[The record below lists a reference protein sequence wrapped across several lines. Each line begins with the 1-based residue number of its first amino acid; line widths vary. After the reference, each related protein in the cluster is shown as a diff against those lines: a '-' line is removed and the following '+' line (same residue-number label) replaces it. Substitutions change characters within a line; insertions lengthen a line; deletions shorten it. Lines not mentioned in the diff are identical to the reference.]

1 VKNNLKMKKMKKI
14 TILTVFFLLNIV
26 LFAQNNQGKSDD
38 AGRIALASVVS
49 DQIEGLTPSAQSNLQ
64 NKLNQIATKSG
75 MGGSSL
81 NNRFIITAN
90 VVVLT
95 KDITATAP
103 PMHAYTL
110 EITLYIGDGIEGTL
124 FSSTSVTLKGVGK
137 TETKAYMAALKNLKT
152 SDTRYQSF
160 IEQGKNKII
169 EYYNSKCDFILKEA
183 EMLAGQNEFD
193 AAISKLVSIPEV
205 CKECYDK
212 AMDAVGPIYQ
222 QQIDRDCKINLAEAQ
237 NAWNTSQDMSAASS
251 ASYYL
256 GNIDPNAACFAE
268 AQNLSKQIA
277 KRIKELD
284 QREWDFKMKQQ
295 QDNVDIQKAT
305 IKAARDIGVAYGNN
319 QPQNVQYNYRGWW

>member
-1 VKNNLKMKKMKKI
+1 MKKI
-14 TILTVFFLLNIV
+14 KLIIGFFFLNFV

-38 AGRIALASVVS
+38 AGRIVLTSVVS
-49 DQIEGLTPSAQSNLQ
+49 DQIEGLNPSAQSNLH
-64 NKLNQIATKSG
+64 NKLNQIATKNG

-95 KDITATAP
+95 KDVTATAP

-124 FSSTSVTLKGVGK
+124 FSSTSVTLKGVGE
-137 TETKAYMAALKNLKT
+137 TETKAYMAALKNLKV
-152 SDTRYQSF
+152 DDPKYQSF

-193 AAISKLVSIPEV
+193 AAISKLVDIPEV

-212 AMDAVGPIYQ
+212 ALTAIQPIYQ
-222 QQIDRDCKINLAEAQ
+222 KKIDRDCKIKLQEAQ
-237 NAWNTSQDMSAASS
+237 GIWNAVQDRSS
-251 ASYYL
+251 AEKAGAILST
-256 GNIDPNAACFAE
+256 IEPDASCFAE
-268 AQNLSKQIA
+268 VQALNKKIADKVKQI
-277 KRIKELD
+277 D
-284 QREWDFKMKQQ
+284 DREWNYILKEQAQ
-295 QDNVDIQKAT
+295 ESERIEAYR
-305 IKAARDIGVAYGNN
+305 AIGVAYGNN
-319 QPQNVQYNYRGWW
+319 QPQNVTYNYKGWW

>member
-1 VKNNLKMKKMKKI
+1 MKKI

-49 DQIEGLTPSAQSNLQ
+49 DQIDGLTPSAQSNLQ

-81 NNRFIITAN
+81 SQRFIITAN

-103 PMHAYTL
+103 PMQAYTL
-110 EITLYIGDGIEGTL
+110 DVTLYIGDGIEGKL
-124 FSSTSVTLKGVGK
+124 FSSTSVTLKGVGE

-152 SDTRYQSF
+152 SDPRYQTF

-169 EYYNSKCDFILKEA
+169 EYYNSQCDFIIKEA
-183 EMLAGQNEFD
+183 EMLASKNEFD
-193 AAISKLVSIPEV
+193 AAISKLVGIPEV

-222 QQIDRDCKINLAEAQ
+222 KQIDRDCKIKLLEAQ
-237 NAWNTSQDMSAASS
+237 GIWNASQDINAAESVG
-251 ASYYL
+251 AIL
-256 GNIDPNAACFAE
+256 ATIDPDASCFGE
-268 AQNLSKQIA
+268 IQSLSKKIEAKVKQI
-277 KRIKELD
+277 D
-284 QREWDFKMKQQ
+284 DREWKYILKEQAQ
-295 QDNVDIQKAT
+295 ESERIEAYR
-305 IKAARDIGVAYGNN
+305 AIGVAYGNN
-319 QPQNVQYNYRGWW
+319 QPQNVAYNYKGWW

>member
-1 VKNNLKMKKMKKI
+1 VKNNLKIKEMKKI

-49 DQIEGLTPSAQSNLQ
+49 DQIDGLTPSAQSNLQ

-81 NNRFIITAN
+81 SQRFIITAN

-103 PMHAYTL
+103 PMQAYTL
-110 EITLYIGDGIEGTL
+110 DVTLYIGDGIEGKL
-124 FSSTSVTLKGVGK
+124 FSSTSVTLKGVGE

-152 SDTRYQSF
+152 SDPRYQTF

-169 EYYNSKCDFILKEA
+169 EYYNSQCDFIIKEA
-183 EMLAGQNEFD
+183 EMLASKNEFD
-193 AAISKLVSIPEV
+193 AAISKLVGIPEV

-222 QQIDRDCKINLAEAQ
+222 KQIDRDCKIKLLEAQ
-237 NAWNTSQDMSAASS
+237 GIWNASQDINAAESVG
-251 ASYYL
+251 AIL
-256 GNIDPNAACFAE
+256 ATIDPDASCFGE
-268 AQNLSKQIA
+268 IQSLSKKIEAKVKQI
-277 KRIKELD
+277 D
-284 QREWDFKMKQQ
+284 DREWKYILKEQAQ
-295 QDNVDIQKAT
+295 ESERIEAYR
-305 IKAARDIGVAYGNN
+305 AIGVAYGNN
-319 QPQNVQYNYRGWW
+319 QPQNVAYNYKGWW

>member
-1 VKNNLKMKKMKKI
+1 MKKI
-14 TILTVFFLLNIV
+14 TLIIGVFLLNFV
-26 LFAQNNQGKSDD
+26 LFAQNNQGKADD

-64 NKLNQIATKSG
+64 NKLNRIATKNG

-95 KDITATAP
+95 KDITPTAP
-103 PMHAYTL
+103 PMQAYTL
-110 EITLYIGDGIEGTL
+110 EVTLYIGDGIEGTL

-137 TETKAYMAALKNLKT
+137 TETKAYVAALKNLKVA
-152 SDTRYQSF
+152 DPKYQSF

-183 EMLAGQNEFD
+183 DALVSQNEFD
-193 AAISKLVSIPEV
+193 AAIAKLVSIPEV
-205 CKECYDK
+205 CKECFDK
-212 AMDAVGPIYQ
+212 AMDKVGPIYQ
-222 QQIDRDCKINLAEAQ
+222 QQIDRQCKMDLAEAKNVW
-237 NAWNTSQDMSAASS
+237 NANQDVSGASQASN
-251 ASYYL
+251 YL
-256 GNIDPNAACFAE
+256 GNVDPNSSCYNE
-268 AQNLSKQIA
+268 ALNFSNVIA

-284 QREWDFKMKQQ
+284 QREWNFKLKQQ
-295 QDNVDIQKAT
+295 QDDVDIQKST

-319 QPQNVQYNYRGWW
+319 QPQNVTYRYTSWW

>member
-1 VKNNLKMKKMKKI
+1 MKKI
-14 TILTVFFLLNIV
+14 KLILVFFLLNFV
-26 LFAQNNQGKSDD
+26 LFAQNSQGKSDD

-95 KDITATAP
+95 KDITPTAP
-103 PMHAYTL
+103 PMQAYTL
-110 EITLYIGDGIEGTL
+110 EVTLYIGDGIEGTL
-124 FSSTSVTLKGVGK
+124 FSSTSVTLKGVGE

-152 SDTRYQSF
+152 ADPRYQTF
-160 IEQGKNKII
+160 IEQGKNRII

-193 AAISKLVSIPEV
+193 AAISKLSGIPDV

-212 AMDAVGPIYQ
+212 ALTAVQPIYQ
-222 QQIDRDCKINLAEAQ
+222 KKIDRDCKIKLQEAQ
-237 NAWNTSQDMSAASS
+237 GIWNAGQDMNSAENAGAILSTIEP
-251 ASYYL
+251 A
-256 GNIDPNAACFAE
+256 AACFNEVQTLNKKIADKI
-268 AQNLSKQIA
+268 KQI
-277 KRIKELD
+277 D
-284 QREWDFKMKQQ
+284 DREWKYVLKEQAQ
-295 QDNVDIQKAT
+295 ESERIEAYR
-305 IKAARDIGVAYGNN
+305 AIGVAYGNN
-319 QPQNVQYNYRGWW
+319 QPKTIVYNYSSWW